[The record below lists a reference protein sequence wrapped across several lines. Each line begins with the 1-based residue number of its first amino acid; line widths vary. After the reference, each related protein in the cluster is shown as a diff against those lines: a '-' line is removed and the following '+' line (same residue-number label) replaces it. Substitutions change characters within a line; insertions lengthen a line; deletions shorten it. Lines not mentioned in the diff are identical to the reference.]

1 MDVSVVIVNYN
12 VRDFLK
18 NALLSLR
25 RSLEGLQAEIFVV
38 DNASD
43 DGSVEMMRA
52 NFPDVHL
59 IANTVNSGFAAANNQ
74 ALVQSTGR
82 YLLLLNPDTLIQEDT
97 VRTLIRFFEQHPDA
111 GMAGCKI
118 LNPDGTLQLACR
130 RSFPTPWVAFTKVS
144 GLSAL
149 VPKSKLFGK
158 YNLTYLDPDST
169 YEVDAIS
176 GSFMM
181 LRRSVYEAI
190 GGLDE
195 SFFMYGEDLDWCYR
209 VQKSGWKLYYVP
221 DTKII
226 HYKGE
231 STKRSSI
238 DEVKVFYNAM
248 RLFVRKHHTGSFIFE
263 AFIQLGIK
271 LRRVLAAG
279 MRAVK
284 PFLLMA
290 LDMAIVAVVIMLAR
304 LVWKGSTYQ
313 FPSYA
318 FPWVFLFPG
327 AIVVVMLAGA
337 GVYSMHRLSVSR
349 SMTGVVLGFILIS
362 SLTSFVK
369 DFAFSRGIMVISGVL
384 CTAVIPGWR
393 LALRMLGFGEVSS
406 RKTLFGRR
414 TLVVGAEASGQEVVK
429 KLRARIGDGYS
440 VVGFIDVNYQRV
452 GEKILDVEIL
462 GSIDNIGKI
471 IDDHKITEV
480 IFSTDAITY
489 STILSVIA
497 TNSTRSVNFRLV
509 PTTMEVIIGKASID
523 QLDDIPFVDIDYNIG
538 RLGNRAVKR
547 TVDAFLVLLLLIC
560 VAPFVYFLRLLI
572 KGCLPSAAAFVAD
585 APKILAGTQSIVGRE
600 QSSIEAPA
608 GGGMYVGKPGTTGI
622 VQIQPNQQLS
632 SEEKER
638 YELYYAKNQ
647 SLLLDIEIM
656 MKALQ
661 RAGNRGK
668 VTRA

>member
-43 DGSVEMMRA
+43 DGSVDMMRA
-52 NFPDVHL
+52 DFPDVHL
-59 IANTVNSGFAAANNQ
+59 IANSVNAGFAKANNQ
-74 ALVQSTGR
+74 ALTLSTGR

-97 VRTLIRFFEQHPDA
+97 IRTLIRFFEEHADA

-118 LNPDGTLQLACR
+118 LNPDGTLQLPCR

-149 VPKSKLFGK
+149 FPKSKIFAK
-158 YNLTYLDPDST
+158 YNLTYLDPDDT

-209 VQKSGWKLYYVP
+209 VQQSGWKLYYVP

-248 RLFVRKHHTGSFIFE
+248 RLFVRKHHTGSFAFE
-263 AFIQLGIK
+263 ALIQLGIK
-271 LRRVLAAG
+271 LRRVVAALMHTG
-279 MRAVK
+279 K

-290 LDMAIVAVVIMLAR
+290 VDMAIVTAMIALAR
-304 LVWKGSTYQ
+304 LMWKGAAYQ
-313 FPSYA
+313 FPPYA
-318 FPWVFLFPG
+318 FPWVFLFPS
-327 AIVVVMLAGA
+327 AVIALMLTGA
-337 GVYSMHRLSVSR
+337 GVYGTHRLSLSR
-349 SMTGVVLGFILIS
+349 SFTGVLLGFVLIS
-362 SLTSFVK
+362 SLTAFVK
-369 DFAFSRGIMVISGVL
+369 DFAFSRGIMVISGALSIVL
-384 CTAVIPGWR
+384 IPGWR
-393 LALRMLGFGEVSS
+393 LLMRVLGFGGVSS

-414 TLVVGAEASGQEVVK
+414 TLIVGAEAAGQEVVK
-429 KLRARIGDGYS
+429 KLRTRVGDGYS
-440 VVGFIDVNYQRV
+440 LVGFIDVNYQRV
-452 GEKILDVEIL
+452 GTSLQDVPIL

-471 IDDHKITEV
+471 IDDHRITEV
-480 IFSTDAITY
+480 IFSTDAISYT
-489 STILSVIA
+489 TILSVIA
-497 TNSTRSVNFRLV
+497 NNSGRSVNFRLV

-523 QLDDIPFVDIDYNIG
+523 QLDEMPFVDIEYNIG
-538 RLGNRAVKR
+538 KTGNRAVKR
-547 TVDAFLVLLLLIC
+547 IADIVLVLVLLIC
-560 VAPFVYFLRLLI
+560 VAPFVYFLRSLV
-572 KGCLPSAAAFVAD
+572 KGSLPSAAAFFVN
-585 APKILAGTQSIVGRE
+585 APGILAGRLSIVGRE
-600 QSSIEAPA
+600 RAPDA
-608 GGGMYVGKPGTTGI
+608 EQGSTRIFLGKPGTTGI
-622 VQIQPNQQLS
+622 VQIQPNQHLS
-632 SEEKER
+632 RDEKER

-656 MKALQ
+656 MKAVQ
-661 RAGNRGK
+661 RAGRRGK
-668 VTRA
+668 VTQS